1 MGRIPSA
8 DGLLGAKYPMV
19 ILIKL
24 FILAADTLYTGQG
37 IYLNEKQSTGH
48 AARDCLGSATKTY
61 FYN

>member
-48 AARDCLGSATKTY
+48 AA
-61 FYN
+61 

>member
-48 AARDCLGSATKTY
+48 AARDGLGSATKTY